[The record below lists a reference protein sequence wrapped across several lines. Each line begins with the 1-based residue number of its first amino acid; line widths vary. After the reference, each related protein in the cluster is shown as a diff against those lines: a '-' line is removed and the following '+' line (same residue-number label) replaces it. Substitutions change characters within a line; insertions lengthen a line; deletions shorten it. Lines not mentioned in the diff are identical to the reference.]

1 MIIRF
6 LIINAKKWLQN
17 GKRSRSMRHNGDNLA
32 DDPHLYVFIVHIYIY
47 TYIYIYIYT
56 HTHTHTHNVLRHY
69 EFRLTILLLSWVR
82 VSAACNLL
90 LRVPAHHHRRRS
102 LSLAP
107 DRTDWSDR
115 YRLSNLQIRVVN
127 AFRQGLD
134 TRYGEHSTT
143 SLAEVLRKQSSLSKR
158 LSQTSSI
165 EYADNIPDELTI
177 PEIDVERLSSHSHTE
192 TAV

>member
-1 MIIRF
+1 MFFRLCYF
-6 LIINAKKWLQN
+6 FA
-17 GKRSRSMRHNGDNLA
+17 RHLLFPPG
-32 DDPHLYVFIVHIYIY
+32 
-47 TYIYIYIYT
+47 
-56 HTHTHTHNVLRHY
+56 NVLI
-69 EFRLTILLLSWVR
+69 FNSPCFV
-82 VSAACNLL
+82 VSC
-90 LRVPAHHHRRRS
+90 S
-102 LSLAP
+102 F
-107 DRTDWSDR
+107 
-115 YRLSNLQIRVVN
+115 QIRVVN

-134 TRYGEHSTT
+134 ARYGEHSNT